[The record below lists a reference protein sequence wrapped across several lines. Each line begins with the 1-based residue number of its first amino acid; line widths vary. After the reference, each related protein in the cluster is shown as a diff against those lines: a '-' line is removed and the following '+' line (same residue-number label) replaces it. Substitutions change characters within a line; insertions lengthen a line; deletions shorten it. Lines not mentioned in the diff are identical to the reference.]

1 MNAVHIERL
10 QASDVDAL
18 HILEQQCFTIPWSR
32 QSLWEDVV
40 QNPCALY
47 AGAFCD
53 DQLIGYAGIW
63 HILDEGHITN
73 VAVTPRYRKQGVGRL
88 LMQTLIYWMEQ
99 RDVHSITL
107 EVRPSNSAALALYR
121 AFGFTEQGRR
131 KGYYPDT
138 GEDALILWRTADCN
152 KEAK

>member
-1 MNAVHIERL
+1 MKGVFIQRL

-18 HILEQQCFTIPWSR
+18 HMLEQQCFAVPWSR

-40 QNPCALY
+40 ENPCAIY
-47 AGAFCD
+47 AGAFLD
-53 DQLIGYAGIW
+53 NQLVGYAGIW

-73 VAVTPRYRKQGVGRL
+73 VAVSPRCRRQGVGRA
-88 LMQTLIYWMEQ
+88 LMQTLLQWMEQ
-99 RDVHSITL
+99 RQVYNITL
-107 EVRPSNSAALALYR
+107 EVRPSNQAALALYH
-121 AFGFTEQGRR
+121 AFGFAEQGRR
-131 KGYYPDT
+131 KHYYPDT